1 MYTHEELHTYTRV
14 IHTMPDTVI
23 PCQPR
28 RRIRQRADAH
38 PALVRGEERER
49 ERERLR
55 PRGDVSAWSPFH
67 ATSARSFLD
76 ETRVVD
82 RGRGSMEPEP
92 RGTLRRLF
100 ALSRPMD
107 GSQGYEPHTLY
118 TPSASRGAGSSESHH
133 ISPRREEQI
142 PPQCPNSAGR
152 AKRRHAG
159 AAACRILAPSLGP
172 PTVPTGPT

>member
-1 MYTHEELHTYTRV
+1 
-14 IHTMPDTVI
+14 MPDTVI

-142 PPQCPNSAGR
+142 PPMSKQCGTGKATPCRRRRVPDFSALP
-152 AKRRHAG
+152 
-159 AAACRILAPSLGP
+159 IGP